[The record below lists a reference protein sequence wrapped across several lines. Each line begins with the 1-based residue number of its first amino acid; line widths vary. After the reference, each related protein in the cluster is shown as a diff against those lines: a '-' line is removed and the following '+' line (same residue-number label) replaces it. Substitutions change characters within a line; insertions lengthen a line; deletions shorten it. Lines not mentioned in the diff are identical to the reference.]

1 MNEGYSWV
9 IILSNICQIAYP
21 YFNDMS
27 PAIDLRLLRYFVAV
41 AEEGHLTRAA
51 LRLGIQQ
58 PPLSQQIRVLEKEL
72 GVSLFNRMPRGM
84 ELTQSGTALL
94 ADARLILSQVD
105 STVASVRRIAQG
117 KMGRIAVGFTESASL
132 HPFVPAVIRAFRA
145 AAPDV
150 ALTVEETNT
159 NELVEAVR
167 KRQLDLAFVRSPVG
181 DASGIVMETVWE
193 ENMVAAVPSNHALA
207 GAHSKRIALAAL
219 ADESFIMTRRPSGP
233 GLYDTLIAACR
244 AAGFSPRVTQEAR
257 KNLSTLSLV
266 AAGLGVAVV
275 PASMMH
281 VNAEGVSYLAIKDA
295 PLLKAPLHLAYRDGE
310 IGGALALMIAEA
322 RQLSEKKPRRNGA

>member
-1 MNEGYSWV
+1 
-9 IILSNICQIAYP
+9 
-21 YFNDMS
+21 MS
-27 PAIDLRLLRYFVAV
+27 PAIDLRLLRYFLAV

-51 LRLGIQQ
+51 LRIGIQQ

-72 GVSLFNRMPRGM
+72 GVTLFNRMPRGM
-84 ELTQSGTALL
+84 ELTESGAALL
-94 ADARLILSQVD
+94 ADARLILAQVD

-132 HPFVPAVIRAFRA
+132 HPFVPSVIRAFRA

-167 KRQLDLAFVRSPVG
+167 RRQLDLAFVRSPVG
-181 DASGIVMETVWE
+181 DASGIVMETVLE
-193 ENMVAAVPSNHALA
+193 ENMVAALPSAHALA
-207 GAHSKRIALAAL
+207 GGGRKKSIALSAL

-244 AAGFSPRVTQEAR
+244 TAGFSPRVTQEAR

-281 VNAEGVSYLAIKDA
+281 VNAEGVTYLRISDA

-310 IGGALALMIAEA
+310 IGGALALMIDEA
-322 RQLSEKKPRRNGA
+322 RKLSEKKPRRNEA

>member
-1 MNEGYSWV
+1 
-9 IILSNICQIAYP
+9 
-21 YFNDMS
+21 MS
-27 PAIDLRLLRYFVAV
+27 PAIDLRLLRYFLAV

-51 LRLGIQQ
+51 LRIGIQQ
-58 PPLSQQIRVLEKEL
+58 PPLSQQIRLLEKEL
-72 GVSLFNRMPRGM
+72 GVTLFNRMPRGM
-84 ELTQSGTALL
+84 ELTESGAALL
-94 ADARLILSQVD
+94 ADARLILAQVD

-181 DASGIVMETVWE
+181 DAAGVVMETVLE
-193 ENMVAAVPSNHALA
+193 ENMVAALPSAHPLA
-207 GAHSKRIALAAL
+207 GGGRRKSITLAAL

-233 GLYDTLIAACR
+233 GLYDTQIAACR

-281 VNAEGVSYLAIKDA
+281 VNAEGVTYLNISDA
-295 PLLKAPLHLAYRDGE
+295 PLLKAPLHLAYRAGE
-310 IGGALALMIAEA
+310 TSGALALMIDEA
-322 RQLSEKKPRRNGA
+322 RKLSEKKPRRNEV